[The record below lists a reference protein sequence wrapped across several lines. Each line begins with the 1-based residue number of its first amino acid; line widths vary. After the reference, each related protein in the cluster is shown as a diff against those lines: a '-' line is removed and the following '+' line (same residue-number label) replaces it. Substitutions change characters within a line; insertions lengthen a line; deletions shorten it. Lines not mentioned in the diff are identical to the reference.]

1 MAVQQHLPQEQL
13 LRIRRLEALHA
24 MLALDSVSEVSLK
37 FRLPMMPWSSGSD
50 MTSCDRALFLQ
61 MASA

>member
-37 FRLPMMPWSSGSD
+37 LCPADVPQSSGPD
-50 MTSCDRALFLQ
+50 MTHGFL
-61 MASA
+61 